1 MGGSAVASILDRF
14 KRKPTAVPQTAVE
27 PTSYGF
33 SHTAVEYNAAPVE
46 AYAPEGYGYS
56 GSYFNVND
64 GEKYAGGLG
73 PVPITVTDYWA
84 LRERSASFFK
94 TNLYARGIIRRFVTN
109 VINTGLSLE
118 ADPIENLIP
127 NVADDSLSEWAIDV
141 EDKFSAWASLSDVCH
156 FGGQHTFGEVERY
169 AYREALIEGDVLVV
183 EHHNAK
189 TQLPSY
195 ELIKGNLVQSPLGS
209 LGEGLGLAKGNTIE
223 HGVELDANR
232 RPVAY
237 WVVQRDFK
245 HKRIPARGSRG
256 RLVSW
261 LYFATDKRHDD
272 VRGEPLVSLCM
283 QPVSEID
290 KYRDST
296 QRKATLNAMLAM
308 FFYQSPDSK
317 VPNSRP
323 VTAGANRRV
332 QGSTQLADGSEYKLN
347 IASSTPGIVYESL
360 PPGMEPKGF
369 TSDGTDEK
377 FGDFEDAIIN
387 GIAWGLGIPK
397 SVLTMMFSNS
407 YSASR
412 GEIKEFNM
420 TLGVERNRFADTFTR
435 PIYRSWLVAM
445 TLTRRIDAPGML
457 EAYRDPMKFD
467 TYAAWSN
474 SNWFGA
480 VKEAVDLPK
489 EVKGLAMMAEN
500 GYSTNSMNSRQLTNT
515 RFTTNIK
522 RVARENK
529 LKADA
534 MRPTLEL
541 EKEFGAEQVAAVGAK
556 LRIVANSGDE
566 DAWLEQ

>member
-1 MGGSAVASILDRF
+1 MASFLDFFR
-14 KRKPTAVPQTAVE
+14 RKPAPVDAVE
-27 PTSYGF
+27 
-33 SHTAVEYNAAPVE
+33 NVE
-46 AYAPEGYGYS
+46 AYSPEGNGYA

-73 PVPITVTDYWA
+73 PVPLLITDYWA
-84 LRERSASFFK
+84 LRERSATFFK
-94 TNLYARGIIRRFVTN
+94 TNLYARGFIRRFVTN

-127 NVADDSLSEWAIDV
+127 NLADDELSDWAIDV
-141 EDKFSAWASLSDVCH
+141 EDKFSAWASLPEACH
-156 FGGQHTFGEVERY
+156 FGGQHTFGELERY
-169 AYREALIEGDVLVV
+169 AYREALIEGDVLVI
-183 EHHNAK
+183 EHHNNK
-189 TQLPSY
+189 TQLPYY
-195 ELIKGNLVQSPLGS
+195 ELLRGSLVQTPLGA
-209 LGEGLGLAKGNTIE
+209 LGQDFGLAKGNTIE
-223 HGVELDANR
+223 MGVELDTR
-232 RPVAY
+232 RTPVAY
-237 WVVQRDFK
+237 WIVQKDFT

-256 RLVSW
+256 RLTAW

-272 VRGEPLVSLCM
+272 VRGEPLISLIM
-283 QPVSEID
+283 QSISEID

-347 IASSTPGIVYESL
+347 IASSTPGIVYEAL

-377 FGDFEDAIIN
+377 FGEFEDAII
-387 GIAWGLGIPK
+387 GGMAWGLGMPK
-397 SVLTMMFSNS
+397 SVATMMFSNS

-435 PIYRSWLVAM
+435 PVYRSWLVAM
-445 TLTRRIDAPGML
+445 TLTRRVEAPGFL

-467 TYAAWSN
+467 QYAAWSN
-474 SNWFGA
+474 SSWFGA

-489 EVKGLAMMAEN
+489 EVKGLKMMADN

-522 RVARENK
+522 RVARENA
-529 LKADA
+529 LIAESI
-534 MRPTLEL
+534 RSTLEL
-541 EKEFGAEQVAAVGAK
+541 EKEYGPDAVATASAR
-556 LRIVANSGDE
+556 LRVVASSGGNID
-566 DAWLEQ
+566 D

>member
-1 MGGSAVASILDRF
+1 MASILDFFR
-14 KRKPTAVPQTAVE
+14 RAPVAVEAVPSEPVAEEVVE
-27 PTSYGF
+27 
-33 SHTAVEYNAAPVE
+33 APM
-46 AYAPEGYGYS
+46 AYAPEGGGWQ
-56 GSYFNVND
+56 GSYYNLND

-73 PVPITVTDYWA
+73 PVPITITDYWA

-127 NVADDSLSEWAIDV
+127 GTTDDSLSDWAISV
-141 EDKFSAWASLSDVCH
+141 EDKFSAWGSLPDVCH
-156 FGGQHTFGEVERY
+156 FGGQHTFGEIERY

-183 EHHNAK
+183 EHHNSK

-195 ELIKGNLVQSPLGS
+195 ELVRGALVQTPLGS
-209 LGEGLGLAKGNTIE
+209 LGDNLGLTKGNSIE
-223 HGVELDANR
+223 YGVELDQKR
-232 RPVAY
+232 QPVAY
-237 WVVQRDFK
+237 WVVQKDFT
-245 HKRIPARGSRG
+245 HKRIAARGHRG
-256 RLVSW
+256 RLVAW

-272 VRGEPLVSLCM
+272 IRGEPLVSLVM
-283 QPVSEID
+283 QSVSEID

-296 QRKATLNAMLAM
+296 QRKATLNATLAM

-332 QGSTQLADGSEYKLN
+332 AGSTQLPDGSDYKLN
-347 IASSTPGIVYESL
+347 IASTTPGIVYEQL

-369 TSDGTDEK
+369 NSDGTDEK
-377 FGDFEDAIIN
+377 FGDFEKAILS
-387 GIAWGLGIPK
+387 GISWGLGIPM

-435 PIYRSWLVAM
+435 PVYRSWLVAM
-445 TLTRRIDAPGML
+445 ALGRRIDAPGML

-467 TYAAWSN
+467 VYAAWSN

-489 EVKGLAMMAEN
+489 EVTGLAKMADN

-522 RVARENK
+522 RVARENQ

-534 MRPTLEL
+534 MRPILEL
-541 EKEFGAEQVAAVGAK
+541 EKEFGEENVAAVGAM
-556 LRIVANSGDE
+556 VHTHEASEGDING
-566 DAWLEQ
+566 